1 MWVFGRR
8 CTWGSTSRS
17 LYARQW
23 QVSNRKASWERVGF
37 DWNTSWSGSPSPSC
51 GPSWR
56 CYPKGWGREWE
67 EEGWPYCRDT
77 AGWNTGTWTRTS
89 YSYLSSTNYP
99 GNTGCPSITSPFSA
113 IHHQTIT
120 VISKVWQVQ
129 RWFILEDSCS
139 YILSYIYIY
148 LYSYDL
154 QSLLWSTEFILILTR
169 CLHHCGFPRMKR
181 YFEPQSGDSQCSKEA
196 LAMYR
201 DPKKRNQVAIWKDVH
216 IYK

>member
-56 CYPKGWGREWE
+56 CYPKEWGREWE

-139 YILSYIYIY
+139 YILSYIYIFIFIWFAKFVVINWIH
-148 LYSYDL
+148 LNPDPLPAPLWVSKDEA
-154 QSLLWSTEFILILTR
+154 LLWASVR
-169 CLHHCGFPRMKR
+169 GFSVLKGGIGHV
-181 YFEPQSGDSQCSKEA
+181 SWSQ
-196 LAMYR
+196 
-201 DPKKRNQVAIWKDVH
+201 KKKPSCNLKGRPYI
-216 IYK
+216 